1 MTLDSIVS
9 TRILVR
15 FDFNVPMNN
24 GNIVNDFRIKQS
36 LETIHKLLA
45 NKNKIIIV
53 SHLGR
58 PTEGVYEESLSL
70 KPICKYLS
78 TLLER
83 DIKFFNSYRDNINFE
98 NYEIAMLE
106 NVRFNTG
113 EKSSDSDLSKA
124 YASLADYFVFDAFG
138 VSHRKESST
147 FGVSEYLKT
156 FPGLNIS
163 NEISTINQLIN
174 EDSRPMTII
183 ISGAKVSTK
192 LIVIKKLLAKCDFMI
207 LGGGI
212 LNTFLKAKGSEI
224 GKSLY
229 EEDLVNEAKNILSS
243 DFSSKIIFPIDMSC
257 ESESKPKN
265 IDVSNI
271 SNNDIIFD
279 VGEKSLEHIKS
290 IINKSAAIF
299 WNGPLGYVE
308 KEPFDIGTIELAKT
322 IAEHNCFS
330 IIGGGDTLPIIEN
343 LNLQSQFSCL
353 STGGGSLLTYLEG
366 GDLPILDKLDFNI

>member
-1 MTLDSIVS
+1 VTLGRIVS
-9 TRILVR
+9 KRILVR

-36 LETIHKLLA
+36 LETIQKLLA

-78 TLLER
+78 GLLEK
-83 DIKFFNSYRDNINFE
+83 DIKFFNSYKDDINFE
-98 NYEIAMLE
+98 DYEIAMLE
-106 NVRFNTG
+106 NVRFNKG
-113 EKSSDSDLSKA
+113 EKSSNSDLSKA

-147 FGVSEYLKT
+147 FGVSKYLKT
-156 FPGLNIS
+156 YPGLNIS

-192 LIVIKKLLAKCDFMI
+192 LIVIKKLLAKCDSMI

-212 LNTFLKAKGSEI
+212 LNTFLKAKGNEI

-229 EEDLVNEAKNILSS
+229 EENLVNEAKNILSS
-243 DFSSKIIFPIDMSC
+243 DLSSKIIFPVDLSC

-265 IDVSNI
+265 IDVSDI
-271 SNNDIIFD
+271 SKNDIIFD
-279 VGEKSLEHIKS
+279 VGEKSLKHIKL
-290 IINKSAAIF
+290 IINKSSAIF

-308 KEPFDIGTIELAKT
+308 KEPFDRGTIELAKT

-366 GDLPILDKLDFNI
+366 GNLPILDKLDL

>member
-9 TRILVR
+9 KKVLVR

-36 LETIHKLLA
+36 LETIQKLLT
-45 NKNKIIIV
+45 NKNKIIIT

-78 TLLER
+78 ALLER
-83 DIKFFNSYRDNINFE
+83 DIKFFNSYRDNMNFE
-98 NYEIAMLE
+98 DYEIAMLE

-113 EKSSDSDLSKA
+113 EKSSNSDLSKA

-138 VSHRKESST
+138 VAHRKESST

-156 FPGLNIS
+156 YPGLNIS
-163 NEISTINQLIN
+163 NEIHTINQLIH

-192 LIVIKKLLAKCDFMI
+192 LIVIQKLLAKCDFMI

-212 LNTFLKAKGSEI
+212 LNTFLKAKGNEI
-224 GKSLY
+224 GNSLY

-243 DFSSKIIFPIDMSC
+243 DFSSKIIFPIDLSC

-308 KEPFDIGTIELAKT
+308 KEPFDRGTIELAKI

-343 LNLQSQFSCL
+343 LNLQSQYSCL

-366 GDLPILDKLDFNI
+366 GDLPILDKLDL

>member
-9 TRILVR
+9 KKVLVR

-36 LETIHKLLA
+36 LETIQKLLT
-45 NKNKIIIV
+45 NKNKIIIT

-78 TLLER
+78 ALLER
-83 DIKFFNSYRDNINFE
+83 DIKFFNSYRDNMNFE
-98 NYEIAMLE
+98 DYEIAMLE

-113 EKSSDSDLSKA
+113 EKSSNSDLSKA

-138 VSHRKESST
+138 VAHRKESST

-156 FPGLNIS
+156 YPGLNIS
-163 NEISTINQLIN
+163 NEIHTINQLIN

-224 GKSLY
+224 GQMVVK
-229 EEDLVNEAKNILSS
+229 AQKN
-243 DFSSKIIFPIDMSC
+243 
-257 ESESKPKN
+257 
-265 IDVSNI
+265 
-271 SNNDIIFD
+271 
-279 VGEKSLEHIKS
+279 
-290 IINKSAAIF
+290 
-299 WNGPLGYVE
+299 
-308 KEPFDIGTIELAKT
+308 
-322 IAEHNCFS
+322 
-330 IIGGGDTLPIIEN
+330 
-343 LNLQSQFSCL
+343 
-353 STGGGSLLTYLEG
+353 
-366 GDLPILDKLDFNI
+366 

>member
-9 TRILVR
+9 KKVLVR

-36 LETIHKLLA
+36 LETIQKLLV

-70 KPICKYLS
+70 KPICRYLS
-78 TLLER
+78 ALLER

-98 NYEIAMLE
+98 DYEIAMLE

-113 EKSSDSDLSKA
+113 EKSSNSDLSKA

-138 VSHRKESST
+138 VAHRKESST

-156 FPGLNIS
+156 YPGLNIS
-163 NEISTINQLIN
+163 NEIHTINQLIN

-192 LIVIKKLLAKCDFMI
+192 LIVIQKLLAKCDFMI

-212 LNTFLKAKGSEI
+212 LNTFLKAKGNEI
-224 GKSLY
+224 GNSLY

-243 DFSSKIIFPIDMSC
+243 DFSSKIIFPIDLSC

-271 SNNDIIFD
+271 SKNDIIFD

-308 KEPFDIGTIELAKT
+308 KEPFDRGTIELAKT

-366 GDLPILDKLDFNI
+366 GDLPILDKLDL